1 MVVNDQ
7 SDVIGVQSVGSRNS
21 EEAVYVTKQWSSSRI
36 WQADSSVV
44 ASVDWGDFYRIKI
57 R

>member
-44 ASVDWGDFYRIKI
+44 ASVDWGDFFRIKI